1 MVLKRTCLGQT
12 NIIGPDKHAWARQ
25 RVLHLTKYVVSCR
38 AITRLDCH
46 LQTMNTHFNI
56 YNIFKQRLSIMFTD
70 FADSAC
76 VTTAIETTKFDQ
88 CLKDVAANETMK
100 TMSCE

>member
-1 MVLKRTCLGQT
+1 
-12 NIIGPDKHAWARQ
+12 
-25 RVLHLTKYVVSCR
+25 
-38 AITRLDCH
+38 
-46 LQTMNTHFNI
+46 
-56 YNIFKQRLSIMFTD
+56 MFTD